1 MTYLHDS
8 PLRCHGNLCTANCL
22 IDSRWVVKLSDFG
35 LYAFKKGGAGATT
48 FASISE
54 NGCESGNNNNLHDNN
69 ELYDDEIMIPVRRGS
84 ADSRKITVK
93 YESKIFKIIPS
104 DFQ

>member
-35 LYAFKKGGAGATT
+35 LYAFKKGGGI
-48 FASISE
+48 ISE
-54 NGCESGNNNNLHDNN
+54 NGCESGNNNNFHDNN
-69 ELYDDEIMIPVRRGS
+69 DLYDDEIMIPVRRGS

-93 YESKIFKIIPS
+93 YESK
-104 DFQ
+104 